1 MNEDQIQHFED
12 LIIKAIQAT
21 KSENSGLVADIKKD
35 IAELK
40 GNYSKREL
48 DHFIQELK
56 ENVTKILEQTT
67 KTNGKVIAIEKE
79 LDMGTPE
86 PTKLS
91 RLSNTVS
98 MLKEWRT
105 YLLGAWGLLIL
116 LGGYIIY
123 VSNQA
128 LEVKIEKAVEQA
140 LSKYDIEYQPY
151 EER

>member
-1 MNEDQIQHFED
+1 MTHDEKTYLED
-12 LIIKAIQAT
+12 LMIKSHNAKGKELSDLVGAI
-21 KSENSGLVADIKKD
+21 KDD
-35 IAELK
+35 IADLK
-40 GNYSKREL
+40 ANYSKREL
-48 DHFIQELK
+48 DHFVGELK
-56 ENVTKILEQTT
+56 ENIGKILEQTT

-79 LDMGTPE
+79 LDMGNNE
-86 PTKLS
+86 PTKLA
-91 RLSNTVS
+91 RLSDTVA

-140 LSKYDIEYQPY
+140 LINNTSGIY
-151 EER
+151 EEK